1 MYMYLT
7 ACVTVA
13 LFLPVKLYTLI
24 PNVVVAFK
32 TYVSCASFTGC
43 SK

>member
-1 MYMYLT
+1 MYLT
-7 ACVTVA
+7 AYFAVA
-13 LFLPVKLYTLI
+13 LFLPVELYALI

-32 TYVSCASFTGC
+32 TYVSCASFPGC